1 MDYKKILEQ
10 GKKEGFSDLEFQ
22 ISSSTSLSIDVF
34 KGKVDKNQ
42 VHSDFSIVLSGLYKD
57 QLASVSTTNKDF
69 DPKKLLKKLK
79 ENEGFK

>member
-42 VHSDFSIVLSGLYKD
+42 VHSDFSIVLSGLYKINLPLF
-57 QLASVSTTNKDF
+57 QQQTKILILRNY
-69 DPKKLLKKLK
+69 
-79 ENEGFK
+79 